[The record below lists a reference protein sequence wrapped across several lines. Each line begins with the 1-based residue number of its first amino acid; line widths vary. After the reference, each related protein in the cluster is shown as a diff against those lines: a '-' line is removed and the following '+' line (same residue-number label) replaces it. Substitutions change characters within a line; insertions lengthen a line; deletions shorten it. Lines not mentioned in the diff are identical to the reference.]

1 MNTNGVGGFSGV
13 GGMIGGFAVGIILAV
28 IIYFAFIR
36 DTTKIKPESCPEAK
50 ECPECP
56 LCQVCEDKECP
67 ACEDRHSILG
77 FPIKRGGVL
86 LEEIDNMENKLTPL
100 IHKMICGLLNDSK
113 LISEFESIKD
123 VEVEC
128 SELSKSIDRDFD
140 AVINKLSKMRKPSE
154 GDVGLL
160 KYMHESDM
168 HGIVARGLARIR
180 DNIIREVCPS
190 GKKTMNGSD
199 FYELFKKIRK
209 NFCDQAGTVPT
220 LEIRNFFYR

>member
-1 MNTNGVGGFSGV
+1 MNTNGV

-36 DTTKIKPESCPEAK
+36 DTTKTKPESCPEAK
-50 ECPECP
+50 ECPEAKKCPECP

-100 IHKMICGLLNDSK
+100 IHKMICGLLNDPQ
-113 LISEFESIKD
+113 LISEIERNKD

-128 SELSKSIDRDFD
+128 SELSRTITRDFD
-140 AVINKLSKMRKPSE
+140 KIIVQLENMREP
-154 GDVGLL
+154 GTDVPGLI
-160 KYMHESDM
+160 KYMYGSNM
-168 HGIVARGLARIR
+168 HGIVAGGLATIR

-199 FYELFKKIRK
+199 FYELFKKIRE

-220 LEIRNFFYR
+220 LEIRNFFL